1 MGLGFEF
8 TSSLISFIISFLTV
22 LLFFGAIYRFNEG
35 KLKEVLRHFFYSLI
49 IFVSGQFF
57 VLVMVYMDYEIYL
70 IYSIRAFFVIATAIG
85 LILTSFEALH
95 FSEKFGMK
103 GKKVLS

>member
-1 MGLGFEF
+1 MDAGFDF
-8 TSSLISFIISFLTV
+8 TSSLISFFISFLTV
-22 LLFFGAIYRFNEG
+22 ALFFGAMHRFNEG
-35 KLKEVLRHFFYSLI
+35 KLKEVLRHFFYSLL

-57 VLVMVYMDYEIYL
+57 ILVMVYLNYKIDL
-70 IYSIRAFFVIATAIG
+70 IYAIRAFFVIATSIG

-103 GKKVLS
+103 NKRLL

>member
-1 MGLGFEF
+1 MVLSFEL
-8 TSSLISFIISFLTV
+8 TSSIISFVISFLTV
-22 LLFFGAIYRFNEG
+22 ILFFGAIYRFNEG
-35 KLKEVLRHFFYSLI
+35 RLKKVLMHFFYSLL

-57 VLVMVYMDYEIYL
+57 VLMMVYFEYGIYL
-70 IYSIRAFFVIATAIG
+70 IYAIRSFFVIATAIG

>member
-1 MGLGFEF
+1 M
-8 TSSLISFIISFLTV
+8 
-22 LLFFGAIYRFNEG
+22 YRFNEG
-35 KLKEVLRHFFYSLI
+35 RLKEVLTHFFYSLL

-57 VLVMVYMDYEIYL
+57 IMVMVYLNYSIYL
-70 IYSIRAFFVIATAIG
+70 IYPIRAFFVIATSIG
-85 LILTSFEALH
+85 LILTSFEALR

>member
-1 MGLGFEF
+1 MALGFEL
-8 TSSLISFIISFLTV
+8 TSSIISFVISFLTV
-22 LLFFGAIYRFNEG
+22 LLFFGAMYRFNEG
-35 KLKEVLRHFFYSLI
+35 RLKQVLIHFFYSLL

-57 VLVMVYMDYEIYL
+57 VMLMIYLDYPVYL
-70 IYSIRAFFVIATAIG
+70 IYSIRAFFVISTAIG

-103 GKKVLS
+103 GKKVLF

>member
-1 MGLGFEF
+1 MASGFEL
-8 TSSLISFIISFLTV
+8 TSNTISFVISFLTV
-22 LLFFGAIYRFNEG
+22 LLFFGAMYRFNEG
-35 KLKEVLRHFFYSLI
+35 RLKQVLTHFFYSLL

-57 VLVMVYMDYEIYL
+57 VLIMVYLDYSIYL
-70 IYSIRAFFVIATAIG
+70 IYAVRAFFVISTAIG